1 MKKIKDFLS
10 ARQTF
15 LSKPVQKEY
24 LMKSIRNLIGDRE
37 NLKICLIED
46 DDSLRFTI
54 REILEKQ
61 NVKIIEAENGQ
72 VGMSV
77 LEKEEIKPDLI
88 LLDLMMPIMNG
99 FEFLKVIRET
109 ELSSIPIL
117 VLTGADLSDDERK
130 FLSGETQ
137 KILEKSDDTLSSIV
151 NEVGNVLK
159 ASTDNGDKK

>member
-1 MKKIKDFLS
+1 
-10 ARQTF
+10 
-15 LSKPVQKEY
+15 
-24 LMKSIRNLIGDRE
+24 
-37 NLKICLIED
+37 
-46 DDSLRFTI
+46 
-54 REILEKQ
+54 
-61 NVKIIEAENGQ
+61 
-72 VGMSV
+72 MSV

-88 LLDLMMPIMNG
+88 LLDLMMPVMNG
-99 FEFLKVIRET
+99 FEFLKAIRET

-159 ASTDNGDKK
+159 ASTNNGDKKWQKFCM